1 MAGLDPTGTNWTD
14 IEIDLIVADYFAML
28 ALDLKGEAFVKAH
41 RNEELQRLTGRTRGS
56 IEFKHQNISAVMVRL
71 GLPWLRGYKP
81 MSNFQ
86 EALVAG
92 VERYFAIYPPVS
104 VAPAPI
110 SKIGLSEND
119 QLFMGPPPV
128 ANDDE
133 PIPELLKRLVRKF
146 DPAARDAKNRALG
159 RAGEERVLQSEISR
173 LRNEGR
179 NDLADQ
185 VRWVADL
192 DGDGAGFD
200 IRSFQASGDET
211 FLEVK
216 TTVGDARTPFY
227 LSENERLFSEERADA
242 FRIVRLYDFA
252 RSARAFEIQPP
263 LQSKLILDPSVWKA
277 SFGN

>member
-1 MAGLDPTGTNWTD
+1 
-14 IEIDLIVADYFAML
+14 ML

-41 RNEELQRLTGRTRGS
+41 RNEALQSLTGRSKGS

-92 VERYFAIYPPVS
+92 VERYLAVHPPAS
-104 VAPAPI
+104 VAPLPV
-110 SKIGLSEND
+110 SKNGFAEND
-119 QLFMGPPPV
+119 QLFIEQPPIV

-133 PIPELLKRLVRKF
+133 PTPGLLKRLVRKF
-146 DPAARDAKNRALG
+146 DPATRDAQNRALG

-179 NDLADQ
+179 DDLARQ

-200 IRSFQASGDET
+200 IRSFQTSGDET

-227 LSENERLFSEERADA
+227 LSENERLLSEEQPEA

-252 RSARAFEIQPP
+252 RSARAFEIAPP
-263 LQSKLILDPSVWKA
+263 LKSKLVLDPSVWKA

>member
-1 MAGLDPTGTNWTD
+1 
-14 IEIDLIVADYFAML
+14 ML

-41 RNEELQRLTGRTRGS
+41 RNEELQRLTGRSKGS
-56 IEFKHQNISAVMVRL
+56 IEFKHQNISAVMARL

-92 VERYFAIYPPVS
+92 VERFLAIHPPATI
-104 VAPAPI
+104 APTPI
-110 SKIGLSEND
+110 AKIGFSEGD
-119 QLFMGPPPV
+119 QLFIERPPLV

-133 PIPELLKRLVRKF
+133 PAPEQLKRLVRKF
-146 DPAARDAKNRALG
+146 DPAARDARNRALG
-159 RAGEERVLQSEISR
+159 RAGEERVLQSEIAR

-179 NDLADQ
+179 SDLADQ

-200 IRSFQASGDET
+200 VRSFQASGDET

-252 RSARAFEIQPP
+252 RSARAFEIAPP
-263 LQSKLILDPSVWKA
+263 LESKLILDPSVWRA
-277 SFGN
+277 SFGS